1 MEKGVPIRSITRAIS
16 VLQAVNRHES
26 LTLMEI
32 AQEARVPYP
41 TACRIVQ
48 TLQVEGLIER
58 EPDRKRYRPTALVHT
73 LSHGFQVDD
82 RLVTVAR
89 PRIAALTARI
99 SWPVTVATRVGQKM
113 MIRDSTHALTSLTFN
128 NYHPGYTLP
137 ILECATGR
145 AYLAFC
151 PEDERANI
159 IEGMKAV
166 GYETVEGA
174 DLLPMIESGAMIR
187 DIQERGY
194 ATRGRNPFTANP
206 GKTSSIAVPL
216 FDGDQLVGSMAV
228 VFFAMAIKMEKA
240 VELFLEELRRTGEE
254 ISAALAESARQPAA
268 GGSQDARTARAAA

>member
-1 MEKGVPIRSITRAIS
+1 MEKGVPIRSITRAIT

-32 AQEARVPYP
+32 AHEAQVPYP
-41 TACRIVQ
+41 TACRIIQ

-82 RLVTVAR
+82 RLVNAAR
-89 PRIAALTARI
+89 AHIAALTRKI

-151 PEDERANI
+151 PDDERANI
-159 IEGMKAV
+159 IEGMKAI
-166 GYETVEGA
+166 GDDSFEGA
-174 DLLPMIESGAMIR
+174 DLIPAIESGAMIR
-187 DIQERGY
+187 DIRARGY
-194 ATRGRNPFTANP
+194 AERGRNPFTANP

-216 FDGDQLVGSMAV
+216 YDGDQLVGSMAV
-228 VFFAMAIKMEKA
+228 VFFARALKMEKA
-240 VELFLEELRRTGEE
+240 VELFLDDLRRTADAVARDLAAEPRLAAEE
-254 ISAALAESARQPAA
+254 AAAPR
-268 GGSQDARTARAAA
+268 ARAGL